1 MIKNESKKN
10 FLNLDER
17 NLSVLVFSLFFSWLL
32 AFPFEGKVL
41 YAFMEKYQI
50 DGDSVIFE
58 SIVAHLMGLLSCSF
72 YVKNIKS
79 AKRLI
84 IISISA
90 CIACVSVFLFR
101 TEFVWKFALILGSYL
116 TGASVTAWAFYFKE
130 LSVSSERIKIAADVL
145 IFSNI
150 FMIVINFAAV
160 NISVNTGIMISM
172 AMLAGAL
179 FFALELSDNNCSTQA
194 GTIEDYSKLNIK
206 KPLMLLCVFIIVI
219 TVNSGLMYQVINPDF
234 SHFQMLTSWYW
245 AVPYI
250 TAIYIMKN
258 LPDKTNRAYIL
269 YVAIAMI
276 GFSFIAFMI
285 FDRSVLS
292 YLLIDTLMLGA
303 FGVYDLFW
311 WSIIGEMLDYTE
323 NPSKILG
330 IGLSSNVLGVL
341 IGGMIG
347 SAIYNTGNSRLNSSV
362 LALVILFIILI
373 ILPVLHNQLSV
384 LLKNH
389 SYLTSVQEK
398 ERKVSV
404 CEKYKVSN
412 ELTDRENEIVELLLN
427 GRTYKMIAEELY
439 LSENTVKTHIKN
451 IYSKLHIKSKSE
463 LIKMLSEKIN

>member
-1 MIKNESKKN
+1 MIKTENKKN
-10 FLNLDER
+10 IFNLDER
-17 NLSVLVFSLFFSWLL
+17 SFSVLVFSLFFSWLL

-41 YAFMEKYQI
+41 YAFLQKYQI
-50 DGDSVIFE
+50 DADNVIFE
-58 SIVAHLMGLLSCSF
+58 SIVAHLIGLISCSF
-72 YVKNIKS
+72 FVKNIKS

-90 CIACVSVFLFR
+90 CIVCASVFLFR
-101 TEFVWKFALILGSYL
+101 TEFVWKFALILCSYL
-116 TGASVTAWAFYFKE
+116 AGASVSAWGFYFKE
-130 LSVSSERIKIAADVL
+130 LSASNERIKIAADVL
-145 IFSNI
+145 IFSNV
-150 FMIVINFAAV
+150 FMIIINFIAI
-160 NISVNTGIMISM
+160 NISVTAGIVISIV
-172 AMLAGAL
+172 MLACSL
-179 FFALELSDNNCSTQA
+179 IFALKLSDNYCKTQDGNFGNYSTM
-194 GTIEDYSKLNIK
+194 NIK
-206 KPLMLLCVFIIVI
+206 KPLILLCIFIVVI

-234 SHFQMLTSWYW
+234 AHLQMLTSWYW
-245 AVPYI
+245 ALPYI

-258 LPDKTNRAYIL
+258 LTDKTNRTYIL

-285 FDRSVLS
+285 LDRSVLS

-341 IGGMIG
+341 IGGMTG
-347 SAIYNTGNSRLNSSV
+347 SAIYNTGNSKLNSSV
-362 LALVILFIILI
+362 LALAILFIILI
-373 ILPVLHNQLSV
+373 ILPILHNQLSV

-398 ERKVSV
+398 EKKVMAR
-404 CEKYKVSN
+404 EKYKASN
-412 ELTDRENEIVELLLN
+412 ELTDRENEIVDLLLN

-451 IYSKLHIKSKSE
+451 IYSKLNIKSKSE
-463 LIKMLSEKIN
+463 LIKMLSEKTI

>member
-10 FLNLDER
+10 IFDLDER

-41 YAFMEKYQI
+41 YAFLEKYQI
-50 DGDSVIFE
+50 DAQSVIFE

-90 CIACVSVFLFR
+90 CIACVFVFFFR
-101 TEFVWKFALILGSYL
+101 TEFVWKYALILCSYL
-116 TGASVTAWAFYFKE
+116 AGTSVSAWAFYFKE
-130 LSVSSERIKIAADVL
+130 LSLSNERIKIAADVL
-145 IFSNI
+145 IFSNV
-150 FMIVINFAAV
+150 FMIIIDFTAV
-160 NISVNTGIMISM
+160 NISVNVGIATSIF
-172 AMLAGAL
+172 MLSCAL
-179 FFALELSDNNCSTQA
+179 LFALKLSDIHCNTKSGC
-194 GTIEDYSKLNIK
+194 IESYGKINFRKTLI
-206 KPLMLLCVFIIVI
+206 LLCFFIVVI

-234 SHFQMLTSWYW
+234 NHFPMLTSWYW

-250 TAIYIMKN
+250 AAIYIMKN
-258 LPDKTNRAYIL
+258 LTDKINKTYIL

-285 FDRSVLS
+285 LDRSVLS
-292 YLLIDTLMLGA
+292 YLLIDTLLLGA

-330 IGLSSNVLGVL
+330 IGLSANVLGVL
-341 IGGMIG
+341 IGGVIG
-347 SAIYNTGNSRLNSSV
+347 NAIYKTENSKLNSSV

-373 ILPVLHNQLSV
+373 ILPILHNQLSR

-389 SYLTSVQEK
+389 SYLTSVQE
-398 ERKVSV
+398 R
-404 CEKYKVSN
+404 EKGVVLEKIRISH
-412 ELTDRENEIVELLLN
+412 ELTERENEIVNLLMN
-427 GRTYKMIAEELY
+427 GRTYKMVAEELY

-451 IYSKLHIKSKSE
+451 IYSKLNIKSKSE
-463 LIKMLSEKIN
+463 LIKMISEK

>member
-1 MIKNESKKN
+1 MMKNESKKN
-10 FLNLDER
+10 IFILNER
-17 NLSVLVFSLFFSWLL
+17 NFSVLVFSLFFSWLL

-41 YAFMEKYQI
+41 YVFLEKYQI
-50 DGDSVIFE
+50 DADSVIFE

-90 CIACVSVFLFR
+90 CIACTFVFLFR
-101 TEFVWKFALILGSYL
+101 TEFVWKLALILCSYL
-116 TGASVTAWAFYFKE
+116 AGASVSAWAFYFKQ
-130 LSVSSERIKIAADVL
+130 LSQSNERIKIAADVL
-145 IFSNI
+145 IFSNV
-150 FMIVINFAAV
+150 FMIIINFIAV
-160 NISVNTGIMISM
+160 NISVTAGIIISIV
-172 AMLAGAL
+172 MLAGAL
-179 FFALELSDNNCSTQA
+179 IFALKLSDNYCKTQA
-194 GTIEDYSKLNIK
+194 SCIENYSKINIK
-206 KPLMLLCVFIIVI
+206 NPLVLLCFFIIVM

-234 SHFQMLTSWYW
+234 EHFPMLTSWYW

-250 TAIYIMKN
+250 AAIYIMKN
-258 LPDKTNRAYIL
+258 LTDKTNRTYIL

-292 YLLIDTLMLGA
+292 YLLIDTLLLGA

-311 WSIIGEMLDYTE
+311 WSIIGEILDYTE

-330 IGLSSNVLGVL
+330 IGLSANVFGVL
-341 IGGMIG
+341 IGGIIG
-347 SAIYNTGNSRLNSSV
+347 SAIYNTDNSKLNSSV

-373 ILPVLHNQLSV
+373 ILPILHNQLSR

-389 SYLTSVQEK
+389 SYLTSVQE
-398 ERKVSV
+398 R
-404 CEKYKVSN
+404 EKDFNAYEKNKIFN
-412 ELTDRENEIVELLLN
+412 ELTERENEIVGLLLN

-463 LIKMLSEKIN
+463 LIKMLSDKII